1 MPLDRDLKSRLR
13 DRVSTANKSNVSDVI
28 AEVEEARATL
38 GDDDKDYERLGVWL
52 EDLAQVAGGKIPGKF
67 D

>member
-13 DRVSTANKSNVSDVI
+13 DKVSTASKANVSDVI

-38 GDDDKDYERLGVWL
+38 SDDDKDYERLGGWL
-52 EDLAQVAGGKIPGKF
+52 EDLTQVAGGKIPGKF